1 MAEEP
6 HEFRPGT
13 VAHRFGHREG
23 RRHAHRLTGEGAP
36 VQLPPRVA
44 APHTGG
50 VTFGDDI
57 PLPDGRLL
65 PRSAVSFSA
74 SRAGGPGGQHVNT
87 SSTRVEVR
95 VAVEALPLTHR
106 EKALVRE
113 RLATRIGADG
123 TLRVVASSER
133 SQSLNRAQAEKRLAR
148 LVGAAIR
155 TDPARIPTRPSRAA
169 RERLRQAKVALSRRK
184 AERRLGPRPDDH

>member
-1 MAEEP
+1 M
-6 HEFRPGT
+6 T
-13 VAHRFGHREG
+13 S
-23 RRHAHRLTGEGAP
+23 
-36 VQLPPRVA
+36 
-44 APHTGG
+44 
-50 VTFGDDI
+50 GDDI
-57 PLPDGRLL
+57 PLPGGRLL
-65 PRSAVSFSA
+65 PRSAVGFSA

-87 SSTRVEVR
+87 SSTRVELR
-95 VAVEALPLTHR
+95 VAVEALPLTRR

-113 RLATRIGADG
+113 QLATRIGADD

-184 AERRLGPRPDDH
+184 AERRPGPRPDDH